1 MTVRWYGD
9 PRKIDGL
16 FLILILAEKALPDFL
31 IRYKEPVKSINEKWN
46 RQNYPE
52 GFVDRNKVSCEYENR
67 KAEVE
72 KNHHRAEDG
81 EYLVIHF
88 TGAAHCILI

>member
-1 MTVRWYGD
+1 MTGKWYGD
-9 PRKIDGL
+9 PGKINGL
-16 FLILILAEKALPDFL
+16 LLILILAEKALL
-31 IRYKEPVKSINEKWN
+31 YLLVRYKEPVKSINEQWN
-46 RQNYPE
+46 GQNYPE

-67 KAEVE
+67 KAEIE

-88 TGAAHCILI
+88 AGAAHCILI